1 MLYFEE
7 VFMQTQAINSPSI
20 WGYLQ
25 LMRPANIVTA
35 WADILVGYAA
45 AGGMSMIADVWLGNL
60 TTYELTP
67 LFWLL
72 LATSGLYGGGVV
84 FNDVF
89 DLELDRVERPER
101 PLPRGDVSLR
111 AAIILGSGLLGI
123 GILAALQV
131 GIVSAVIAIAV
142 AMAALIY
149 DGFGKHHQWLGPLN
163 MGLCRGGN
171 LLLGISVIPIML
183 WERWFLVFIPI
194 VYIAAVTAVSQGE
207 VEGGKQS
214 TGLLAIIFALLVVA
228 GVLGLGTLDV
238 YDWRYCFPF
247 ALLFAGLVLPPF
259 IKATQDPAPI
269 TVQKAVKSGVLSLI
283 VLDSAVAAGFA
294 GWLYGL
300 AVLSLLVLSRFL
312 GNIFAIT

>member
-1 MLYFEE
+1 M
-7 VFMQTQAINSPSI
+7 MQTQAINSPSI

-45 AGGMSMIADVWLGNL
+45 AGGVSLMADVWAGNL
-60 TTYELTP
+60 TTNELTP
-67 LFWLL
+67 LIWLL

-101 PLPRGDVSLR
+101 PLPRGDVSPR
-111 AAIILGSGLLGI
+111 AAILLGSGLLGI
-123 GILAALQV
+123 GILAAAQV
-131 GIVSAVIAIAV
+131 GGVSAVMAIAV

-149 DGFGKHHQWLGPLN
+149 DAFGKHHPWFGPLN

-171 LLLGISVIPIML
+171 LLLGISVMPMML
-183 WERWFLVFIPI
+183 SQRWFLVFIPI

-207 VEGGKQS
+207 VKGGQQS
-214 TGLLAIIFALLVVA
+214 TGWLAIILALLVMA

-238 YDWRYCFPF
+238 YHWRYCFPF
-247 ALLFAGLVLPPF
+247 TLLFAGLVLPPF
-259 IKATQDPAPI
+259 IQAAQDPSAM

-283 VLDSAVAAGFA
+283 VLDAAVAAGFA

-312 GNIFAIT
+312 GNLFAIT